1 VPAQQGGGGGACLNV
16 PQESPKHADFKLA
29 GLSPAGERSS
39 FIVVILLQRQQS
51 DESGAPSTTVRSLR
65 ELQWSPSPAIAGA
78 EGVCGLAAPKGT
90 FTGDTLVGA
99 ISVEKLRQDMK
110 SLLDQAG
117 VSSAITAPEI
127 FVSIAKCLREEL
139 VYKPLKLNNVELS
152 QIEGKNPTEPTVT
165 SLIIEPN
172 SDQASSV
179 KFQISA
185 SVRAPHPLAGAM
197 NINIKTPFVIARNA
211 KGEPIC

>member
-1 VPAQQGGGGGACLNV
+1 MPKTIERLAAQVEKLRKGDVGNDSVNNLVNYLRQFSEETGAKG
-16 PQESPKHADFKLA
+16 QHGIFKLYADWCVHPALDRRDAKNILNQIQAAFHHELTAA
-29 GLSPAGERSS
+29 G
-39 FIVVILLQRQQS
+39 
-51 DESGAPSTTVRSLR
+51 
-65 ELQWSPSPAIAGA
+65 
-78 EGVCGLAAPKGT
+78 KGT

-110 SLLDQAG
+110 SILDQAG

-139 VYKPLKLNNVELS
+139 VHKPLKLSDDELN
-152 QIEGKNPTEPTVT
+152 QIAGKNPTEPIVT

-172 SDQASSV
+172 SDPSSAII
-179 KFQISA
+179 KFQIAA
-185 SVRAPHPLAGAM
+185 SVRAPHPRAGAM